1 MEIDFLYV
9 PDCPNRMVA
18 RHRLDQALERTG
30 LGGAMVREHEVD
42 SSEEAAER
50 GMRGSPTILIDG
62 ADPFA
67 DPAQATSCPAGSTP
81 AMRVRVAVPRSSS
94 WLRPSAH
101 DSGRTRC
108 RRLLRYARAGRWSRG
123 RRHPSLDFRATGAG
137 PDPGALLWWRS
148 VTPTCTGAVDQSPE
162 DRHADVG

>member
-67 DPAQATSCPAGSTP
+67 DPAQATSLSCRLYPGDAGPSGAP
-81 AMRVRVAVPRSSS
+81 SIEQLVEA
-94 WLRPSAH
+94 LRP
-101 DSGRTRC
+101 
-108 RRLLRYARAGRWSRG
+108 
-123 RRHPSLDFRATGAG
+123 
-137 PDPGALLWWRS
+137 
-148 VTPTCTGAVDQSPE
+148 
-162 DRHADVG
+162 